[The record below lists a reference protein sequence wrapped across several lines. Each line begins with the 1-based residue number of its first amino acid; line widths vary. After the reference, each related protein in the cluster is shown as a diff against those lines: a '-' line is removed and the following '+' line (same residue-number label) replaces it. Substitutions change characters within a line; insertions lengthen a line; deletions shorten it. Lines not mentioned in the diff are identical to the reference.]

1 MGSNAYPNEEK
12 FHFPTFYY
20 IKIKIFKSNLKLL
33 LSEWDQV
40 GRDFT
45 LNPK

>member
-20 IKIKIFKSNLKLL
+20 IKTKIFKSNLKLL

-45 LNPK
+45 LNQ